1 MEEKSKYP
9 LLEKIDSP
17 ADLRQLKEKELPQ
30 LCKELRGF
38 IIDSLANNPGHFA
51 SSLGSVE
58 LTVALHYVYSTPDDD
73 IVWDVGHQAYGH
85 KILTGRRDRFHTN
98 RKLGGIKP
106 FPAPEESEY
115 DSFIAGHASNSISAA
130 LGLSVAAKL
139 AGKEKH
145 VVAVIGDGSMS
156 GGLAYEG
163 LNNLSNTKNN
173 LLIIL
178 NDNNMSIDKSVGG
191 MNQVLVSMHSSKV
204 YNKIRYGIAK
214 GLKKVGILNERRA
227 NAVIRFNNG
236 LKAMIFRHHNFFE
249 GMSARY
255 FGPINGHDVLELV
268 RMLRSIKDMKGPRM
282 LHVHTKKGKG
292 WEPAEK
298 NATVWHQ
305 PGLFDIET
313 GERIVAEGGSPR
325 FQDVFGETLV
335 ELAKENERIVGITPA
350 MPTGCSMNKLGEAYP
365 DRFFDVGIAEGHAVT
380 FSAGL
385 AKGGSL
391 PFCNIYSSFMQ
402 RGYDNLIHDVALQR
416 LDFVLCL
423 DRAGIVGEDGP
434 THHGAFDLAYLRPI
448 PNITISSPYDEHEL
462 RRLMFTAVQPGNGV
476 FVIRYPR
483 GKGSIIDWRCPLETV
498 EVGTG
503 RRMKQGKDVAFLT
516 IGPIGKKMEQ
526 VIAEAEKQ
534 GVSVAH
540 YDMRFL
546 KPIDENILRE
556 VGENFKYVVTLE
568 DGTVKGGLGSAV
580 LEFMAE
586 NGYAP
591 HVEVMGIPDEFVEH
605 GTPEELYR
613 ICRMDA
619 ESVLQTILKY
629 KETSL

>member
-1 MEEKSKYP
+1 MEDLTKYP
-9 LLEKIDSP
+9 LLSKINSP
-17 ADLRQLKEKELPQ
+17 ADLRQLPEKDLPQ
-30 LCKELRGF
+30 VCSELREF

-58 LTVALHYVYSTPDDD
+58 LTVALHYVFFTPDDKL
-73 IVWDVGHQAYGH
+73 VWDVGHQAYGH

-98 RKLGGIKP
+98 RRFGGIKP
-106 FPAPEESEY
+106 FPSPEESEY
-115 DSFIAGHASNSISAA
+115 DSFVAGHASTSISAA
-130 LGLSVAAKL
+130 LGLSVSAKL
-139 AGKEKH
+139 QGRDEH
-145 VVAVIGDGSMS
+145 VVAIIGDGSMS

-163 LNNLSNTKNN
+163 LNNLSNTPNN
-173 LLIIL
+173 LLVIL

-191 MNQVLVSMHSSKV
+191 MSQLLISMHSSRM
-204 YNKIRYGIAK
+204 YNKIRYKIAQ
-214 GLKKVGILNERRA
+214 GLRKIGLLNEERA
-227 NAVIRFNNG
+227 NALIRFNNG
-236 LKAMIFRHHNFFE
+236 LKAMLFRQRNIFE

-255 FGPINGHDVLELV
+255 FGPINGHDVHELV

-282 LHVHTKKGKG
+282 LHIHTTKGKG

-305 PGLFDIET
+305 PGMFDIET
-313 GERIVAEGGSPR
+313 GERIVTEGGSPR

-335 ELAKENERIVGITPA
+335 ELAKADERIIGITPA
-350 MPTGCSMNKLGEAYP
+350 MPTGCSMNKLMNELP
-365 DRFFDVGIAEGHAVT
+365 ERFFDVGIAEGHAVT

-385 AKGGSL
+385 AKGGAV

-416 LDFVLCL
+416 LNFVLCL

-448 PNITISSPYDEHEL
+448 PNLTISSPYDECEL
-462 RRLMFTAVQPGNGV
+462 RRLMFTAVQPDMGA

-483 GKGSIIDWRCPLETV
+483 GKGSLVDWRCPLQAV
-498 EVGTG
+498 EVGKG
-503 RRMKQGKDVAFLT
+503 RLMRQGSDVAFLT
-516 IGPIGKKMEQ
+516 IGPLGKVMES
-526 VIAEAEKQ
+526 VVDEAVKQ

-546 KPIDENILRE
+546 KPIDTDILRE
-556 VGENFKYVVTLE
+556 VGEKFKYVVTLE
-568 DGTVKGGLGSAV
+568 DGCVTGGLGSAV
-580 LEFMAE
+580 VEYMAE
-586 NGYAP
+586 NGYNPAIRIL
-591 HVEVMGIPDEFVEH
+591 GIPDRFVEH

-613 ICRMDA
+613 VCGMDK
-619 ESVLQTILKY
+619 ESVLDAILNFKN
-629 KETSL
+629 L